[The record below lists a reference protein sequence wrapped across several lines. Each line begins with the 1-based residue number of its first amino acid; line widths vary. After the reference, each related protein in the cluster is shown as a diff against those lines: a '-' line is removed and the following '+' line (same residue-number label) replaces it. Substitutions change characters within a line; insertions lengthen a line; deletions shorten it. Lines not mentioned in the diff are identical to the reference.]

1 MRIQKNPHILEFL
14 RLYTS
19 CIRRRKTVIL
29 CWIPGHVG
37 IPGNEKVDRLAKDA
51 LNEEISPLIK
61 LHYTDLLPKVKEYFT
76 SIWQD
81 IWSTTTDL
89 LSNYAPDIKPKLF
102 SEGIGRKAQVVL
114 SRVRIGHT
122 NLTHVHIMKKEEE
135 PICEHCNTVIT
146 VSHLMA
152 DCPLYNEERNLN
164 LLGSSMEEILANDDR
179 NIIEFLKD
187 CNLFNKI

>member
-1 MRIQKNPHILEFL
+1 MGS
-14 RLYTS
+14 S
-19 CIRRRKTVIL
+19 CRGKTVVL
-29 CWIPGHVG
+29 CWVPGHVG
-37 IPGNEKVDRLAKDA
+37 IPGNEKVDTLAKDA
-51 LNEEISPLIK
+51 LNEEISPLIR
-61 LHYTDLLPKVKEYFT
+61 LHFRDLLPKVKEYFS

-135 PICEHCNTVIT
+135 PICELCNTVIT
-146 VSHLMA
+146 ISHVMA

-164 LLGSSMEEILANDDR
+164 LLGSSMEEILGNDDR